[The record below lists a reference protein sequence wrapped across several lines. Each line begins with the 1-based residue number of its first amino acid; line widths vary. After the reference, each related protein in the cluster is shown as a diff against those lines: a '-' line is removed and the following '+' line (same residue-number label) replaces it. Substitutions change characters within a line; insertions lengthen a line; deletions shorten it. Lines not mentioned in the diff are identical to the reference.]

1 MEKCPN
7 CGKGYFSTNRFKY
20 LTIEDEELLV
30 CPICIKDNER
40 ERKRLGNERLK
51 KCAHCGR
58 KIGVFETKY
67 NWVGEKKA
75 MCNECH
81 EKYMN
86 ESPEKQE
93 QWLTETKENEKQI
106 FEDVEKRKSQSPP
119 EPEKTES
126 REVRSLKRQKNW
138 FVGVEDATGTIRYFD
153 KKEITKTLRSDI
165 LEGKYQKDNATMLY
179 SKKVDGKWEKTSS
192 TLLEF
197 SKKFFKLRV
206 LYQPVWSYAM
216 SGLKWGTIIGIG
228 LRAVDSLI
236 GLASA
241 DVVATIICLL
251 VLGLFFIP
259 RVGPFIDIAII
270 IALSR
275 FIDIMWIL
283 GFYFGVAIAGIML
296 ASLPGMAI
304 GGAIG
309 LSRRN
314 TITLARD
321 APPESKNIH
330 ITAFVLPLA
339 IGIVLI
345 AVYFFVIVPWMV
357 SILLG

>member
-1 MEKCPN
+1 MEKCPK
-7 CGKGYFSTNRFKY
+7 CGKGFFSTKRFKY
-20 LTIEDEELLV
+20 LTIGDKEYLV
-30 CPICIKDNER
+30 CPICIKENEQ
-40 ERKRLGNERLK
+40 ERKNPQ
-51 KCAHCGR
+51 
-58 KIGVFETKY
+58 
-67 NWVGEKKA
+67 N
-75 MCNECH
+75 
-81 EKYMN
+81 
-86 ESPEKQE
+86 
-93 QWLTETKENEKQI
+93 
-106 FEDVEKRKSQSPP
+106 KS
-119 EPEKTES
+119 EPDKTES
-126 REVRSLKRQKNW
+126 SEVITLKQLKKW
-138 FVGVEDATGTIRYFD
+138 FVGVEDATGATHYYD
-153 KKEITKTLRSDI
+153 KKEVTQTLRSDI
-165 LEGKYQKDNATMLY
+165 LEGKYQKDNTTVLY

-228 LRAVDSLI
+228 LKAVDSLI

-241 DVVATIICLL
+241 DVVVTIICLL

-259 RVGPFIDIAII
+259 RVGPYIDIAII

-275 FIDIMWIL
+275 FFDIMWIL
-283 GFYFGVAIAGIML
+283 GFYFGIAIVGIML

-309 LSRRN
+309 LSRRD

-330 ITAFVLPLA
+330 ITAFVLPLV

-345 AVYFFVIVPWMV
+345 AVYFFVILPWMV
-357 SILLG
+357 SDLIG